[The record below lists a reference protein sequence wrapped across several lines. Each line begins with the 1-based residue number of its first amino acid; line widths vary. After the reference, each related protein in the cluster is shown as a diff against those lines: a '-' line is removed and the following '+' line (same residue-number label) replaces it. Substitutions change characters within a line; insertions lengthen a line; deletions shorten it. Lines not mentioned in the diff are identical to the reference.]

1 MTGIASLCI
10 RLMEPARLSNFLFP
24 TKISPMLAC
33 SLVELHLTRL
43 PRQTIHS
50 TNTQPKGIKM
60 TPEDLNTIT
69 TELKR
74 FGTELNLSDA
84 QKEQL
89 KTFLTEKFEKLQ
101 EFRQQNPNAS
111 KDDLTRN
118 LATIRSAGR
127 EKLEK
132 FLTPDQLKK
141 WDAEMAKAKDFLGQ
155 RAATA

>member
-1 MTGIASLCI
+1 
-10 RLMEPARLSNFLFP
+10 
-24 TKISPMLAC
+24 
-33 SLVELHLTRL
+33 
-43 PRQTIHS
+43 
-50 TNTQPKGIKM
+50 M
-60 TPEDLNTIT
+60 TPEDLNTIA

-89 KTFLTEKFEKLQ
+89 KTFLTEKYQKLQ
-101 EFRQQNPNAS
+101 EYRQQNPNAS
-111 KDDLTRN
+111 KDDLARN
-118 LATIRSAGR
+118 FPTIRSAGR

>member
-1 MTGIASLCI
+1 
-10 RLMEPARLSNFLFP
+10 
-24 TKISPMLAC
+24 
-33 SLVELHLTRL
+33 
-43 PRQTIHS
+43 
-50 TNTQPKGIKM
+50 M

-74 FGTELNLSDA
+74 FGTELNLTDA

-89 KTFLTEKFEKLQ
+89 KTFLTEKYQKLQ

-118 LATIRSAGR
+118 LAKIRSAGR
-127 EKLEK
+127 EKLER
-132 FLTPDQLKK
+132 FLTPDQLTK

>member
-1 MTGIASLCI
+1 
-10 RLMEPARLSNFLFP
+10 
-24 TKISPMLAC
+24 MLALRSC
-33 SLVELHLTRL
+33 INQAAPPDNSTQ
-43 PRQTIHS
+43 QTS
-50 TNTQPKGIKM
+50 VKGNNM

-74 FGTELNLSDA
+74 FGTELNLTDA

-89 KTFLTEKFEKLQ
+89 KTFLTEKYQKLQ
-101 EFRQQNPNAS
+101 EFRRQNPNAS

-127 EKLEK
+127 EKLAR
-132 FLTPDQLKK
+132 FLTPDQLTK
-141 WDAEMAKAKDFLGQ
+141 WDAEVAKATDFLGQ

>member
-1 MTGIASLCI
+1 
-10 RLMEPARLSNFLFP
+10 
-24 TKISPMLAC
+24 
-33 SLVELHLTRL
+33 
-43 PRQTIHS
+43 
-50 TNTQPKGIKM
+50 M
-60 TPEDLNTIT
+60 TPEDLHTIT

-74 FGTELNLSDA
+74 FGKELNLSQA

-89 KTFLTEKFEKLQ
+89 KTFLTERYKKLQ

-111 KDDLTRN
+111 KDYLTRH
-118 LATIRSAGR
+118 LAMIRSAGR

-132 FLTPDQLKK
+132 FLTPDQLTK

>member
-1 MTGIASLCI
+1 
-10 RLMEPARLSNFLFP
+10 
-24 TKISPMLAC
+24 
-33 SLVELHLTRL
+33 
-43 PRQTIHS
+43 
-50 TNTQPKGIKM
+50 M
-60 TPEDLNTIT
+60 TPEDLRTIA

-74 FGTELNLSDA
+74 FGKELNLSQA

-89 KTFLTEKFEKLQ
+89 KTFLTEKYQKLQ

-111 KDDLTRN
+111 KDDLTRH

-127 EKLEK
+127 EKLER
-132 FLTPDQLKK
+132 FLTSDQLKK

>member
-1 MTGIASLCI
+1 
-10 RLMEPARLSNFLFP
+10 
-24 TKISPMLAC
+24 MLALRSC
-33 SLVELHLTRL
+33 INQAAPPNNSTQ
-43 PRQTIHS
+43 QTS
-50 TNTQPKGIKM
+50 VKGNNM

-69 TELKR
+69 TELKQ
-74 FGTELNLSDA
+74 FGTELNLTDA
-84 QKEQL
+84 QKERL
-89 KTFLTEKFEKLQ
+89 KTFLTEKYQKLQ

-127 EKLEK
+127 EKLAR

-141 WDAEMAKAKDFLGQ
+141 WDAEIAKAKDFLGQ

>member
-1 MTGIASLCI
+1 
-10 RLMEPARLSNFLFP
+10 
-24 TKISPMLAC
+24 MLALRSC
-33 SLVELHLTRL
+33 INQAAPPDNSTQ
-43 PRQTIHS
+43 QTS
-50 TNTQPKGIKM
+50 VKGNNM

-74 FGTELNLSDA
+74 FGTELNLTDA

-89 KTFLTEKFEKLQ
+89 KTFLTEKYQKLQ

-127 EKLEK
+127 EKLK
-132 FLTPDQLKK
+132 RFLTPDQLTK
-141 WDAEMAKAKDFLGQ
+141 WDAEIAKAKDFLGQ